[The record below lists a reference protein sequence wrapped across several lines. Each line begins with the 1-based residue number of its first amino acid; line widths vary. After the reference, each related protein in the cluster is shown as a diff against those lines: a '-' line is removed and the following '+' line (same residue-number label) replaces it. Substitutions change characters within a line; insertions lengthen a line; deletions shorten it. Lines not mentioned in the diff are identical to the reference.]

1 MKNLLLALRIVRIA
15 RIAAIG
21 ATLATASLVACSS
34 STTEPGTAAP
44 GTEAGTGDVGLV
56 PDSPANKPL
65 DARTDV
71 VTPEASTDGSA
82 ACNALTQMATEA
94 NMATIKSAAP
104 AGSGGTILAGKYF
117 LKEIDVYDP
126 AGTASA
132 PSPSGLITTLVIAG
146 NVMDSIQDLPDGS
159 SQTFSETFTVN
170 GSVLTRN
177 LTCPKVA
184 PDLAATY
191 TVTGT
196 GITIYE
202 TDPMSALVAGSVY
215 IKQ

>member
-1 MKNLLLALRIVRIA
+1 MKKLILALLLGAT
-15 RIAAIG
+15 G
-21 ATLATASLVACSS
+21 ATLASASLVACSS
-34 STTEPGTAAP
+34 STTDAGTAAP
-44 GTEAGTGDVGLV
+44 ATEAGTGDVGLV
-56 PDSPANKPL
+56 PDSPANTPL
-65 DARTDV
+65 DAHTDV

-82 ACNALTQMATEA
+82 ACNALTQMATQADMA
-94 NMATIKSAAP
+94 NIKSAAP
-104 AGSGGTILAGKYF
+104 AGSGGTILPGKYF
-117 LKEIDVYDP
+117 LKEIDVYDRTS
-126 AGTASA
+126 AASP
-132 PSPSGLITTLVIAG
+132 PSPSGLLTTLVIAG

-191 TVTGT
+191 TVTAT

-215 IKQ
+215 VKQP

>member
-1 MKNLLLALRIVRIA
+1 MKKLVLALL
-15 RIAAIG
+15 IG
-21 ATLATASLVACSS
+21 ATGATLGSASLFACSS
-34 STTEPGTAAP
+34 TTTDAGTAP
-44 GTEAGTGDVGLV
+44 GTEAGSGDAAPV
-56 PDSPANKPL
+56 PDSPANTPL

-71 VTPEASTDGSA
+71 VVPTEASSDGNT
-82 ACNALTQMATEA
+82 ACNGLTQKATEA

-104 AGSGGTILAGKYF
+104 PGSGGTILPGTYF

-126 AGTASA
+126 AGTASP

-159 SQTFSETFTVN
+159 SQAFSETFSVN

-191 TVTGT
+191 TVTAS

-202 TDPMSALVAGSVY
+202 TDPMSTLVAGSVY
-215 IKQ
+215 AKQP

>member
-1 MKNLLLALRIVRIA
+1 VKKLLLALVLG
-15 RIAAIG
+15 AAG
-21 ATLATASLVACSS
+21 ATLGSASLFACSS
-34 STTEPGTAAP
+34 STTDAGTPAP
-44 GTEAGTGDVGLV
+44 GTEAGSDVAQI

-71 VTPEASTDGSA
+71 AAPEASTDGSTT
-82 ACNALTQMATEA
+82 CNALTQMATEA
-94 NMATIKSAAP
+94 TMATIKGAAP
-104 AGSGGTILAGKYF
+104 AGSGGAILPGKYF

-126 AGTASA
+126 TAAMASP

-159 SQTFSETFTVN
+159 SQAFSETFAVN
-170 GSVLTRN
+170 GAVLTRN

-191 TVTGT
+191 TVTAT

-202 TDPMSALVAGSVY
+202 TDPMSMLVAGSVY
-215 IKQ
+215 AKQP